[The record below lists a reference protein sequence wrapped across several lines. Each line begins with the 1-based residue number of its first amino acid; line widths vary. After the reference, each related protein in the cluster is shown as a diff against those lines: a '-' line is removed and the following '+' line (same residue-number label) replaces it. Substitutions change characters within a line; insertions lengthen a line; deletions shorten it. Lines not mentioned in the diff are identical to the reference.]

1 MAGPDDSYVDEV
13 IRAIF
18 HWKDAKKPRKVGPF
32 GAFIDARILADFD
45 YFRRYWG
52 VACAGVSPAT

>member
-1 MAGPDDSYVDEV
+1 MAGLDNSYGDEV

-18 HWKDAKKPRKVGPF
+18 SLKRRKKAPKG
-32 GAFIDARILADFD
+32 GAFRGFIDARISTAFG

-52 VACAGVSPAT
+52 VAWAGVSPAT